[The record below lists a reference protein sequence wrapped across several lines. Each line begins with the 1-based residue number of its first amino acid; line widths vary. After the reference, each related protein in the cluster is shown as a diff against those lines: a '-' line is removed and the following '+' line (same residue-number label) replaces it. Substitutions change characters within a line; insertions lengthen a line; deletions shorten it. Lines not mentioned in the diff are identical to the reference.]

1 MPYEW
6 VVPARIVFGRGAID
20 QAGRLTAEFGR
31 RVLFVRDGGLTEN
44 SGTVDAVRG
53 RLEAERLAVDEV
65 VVGGEPTVEAVE
77 DLVRNARAF
86 EPEVVLGLGGGSAL
100 DTAKAAAGLLAN
112 GGEVFDYLEVI
123 GEGRAFLRPAVPLVA
138 VPTTAGT
145 GSEATRNAV
154 LTSRAH
160 GVKASLRGITL
171 MPRLA
176 LVDPALTDS
185 LPPEV
190 TASTGLDA
198 LTQCLE
204 SFVALKANPFTDALA
219 LEGMRRAA
227 RSLSRAYAGGDAP
240 GARDDMS
247 LAALFSGICLANAGL
262 GAVHG
267 LAAALGGK
275 FPVPHGAACGLLL
288 PHVFSANVRALAA
301 AAEGR
306 PTLTKCLQIAD
317 IFLSDKRG
325 DDDKRLARLGDR
337 LFELVAEMKI
347 PKLSS
352 YGITAADLPALAAAA
367 ARSGSIRQNPVVL
380 SEETLV
386 EILRDAL

>member
-1 MPYEW
+1 MPFELT
-6 VVPARIVFGRGAID
+6 VPARIVFGRGEID
-20 QAGRLTAEFGR
+20 RVGRWAAEFGR
-31 RVLFVRDGGLTEN
+31 RVLFVRDGGFPEK
-44 SGTVDAVRG
+44 GGMIEAVRG
-53 RLEAERLAVDEV
+53 RLEAERLALEEV
-65 VVGGEPTVEAVE
+65 VVRGEPTVEAVD
-77 DLVRNARAF
+77 DLVRQARSF
-86 EPEVVLGLGGGSAL
+86 GPEVILGLGGGSSL

-112 GGEVFDYLEVI
+112 GGEVLDYLEII
-123 GEGRAFLRPAVPLVA
+123 GGGRPFQRPAIPLLA

-160 GVKASLRGITL
+160 KVKASLRGIAL

-185 LPPEV
+185 LPPAV

-204 SFVALKANPFTDALA
+204 SYLALKANPFTDALA
-219 LEGMRRAA
+219 LEGMNRAA
-227 RSLSRAYAGGDAP
+227 RSLSRAYHGDAP
-240 GARDDMS
+240 DARDDMS

-288 PHVFSANVRALAA
+288 PHVFSANAKALAA
-301 AAEGR
+301 AADGR
-306 PTLTKCLQIAD
+306 PTLVKCLRIAD
-317 IFLSDKRG
+317 IFLPGEGGNDGR
-325 DDDKRLARLGDR
+325 RLARLSDR

-347 PKLSS
+347 PGLAS
-352 YGITAADLPALAAAA
+352 YGITTADLPALAAAA
-367 ARSGSIRQNPVVL
+367 KNAGSMKQNPVIL
-380 SEETLV
+380 PESTLID
-386 EILRDAL
+386 ILRAAL